1 LPDFALEMANDMKK
15 NVFIVV
21 LGVLLIAAFPGTTA
35 ADEPMPDFHI
45 MTERWIPYQ
54 FVKND
59 TLQGISVDLLVDL
72 LKRVGSNQGRADI
85 EIVPWARGYRFAQKE
100 ENALL
105 FLTSRTPQRETLFK
119 WVGPVIQNRWELIAK
134 KNRHFKFDSQAELLN
149 HTYGTVIDDVGEQ
162 FLLNLGIQK
171 ERLERTSAY
180 ANCIKMLRADRVDMV
195 VMSWETFSLFAGRE
209 DIDTSDFES
218 VTTLAS
224 SDLYYAFH
232 KNAPQ
237 WIVAKF
243 QDALDALKA
252 EGRLEALKEKYA
264 HMKNGY

>member
-1 LPDFALEMANDMKK
+1 MKK
-15 NVFIVV
+15 NVFIVG
-21 LGVLLIAAFPGTTA
+21 LGVLLIAAFAGTTA

-45 MTERWIPYQ
+45 MTEHWIPYQ
-54 FVKND
+54 FVKDD

-72 LKRVGSNQGRADI
+72 LKLVGSNQGRADI

-134 KNRHFKFDSQAELLN
+134 KNRHFNIDSRAELLDY
-149 HTYGTVIDDVGEQ
+149 TYGTVIDDVGEQ

-209 DIDTSDFES
+209 DIDTTDFES

-232 KNAPQ
+232 KKAPQ

-243 QDALDALKA
+243 QEALDALKA
-252 EGRLEALKEKYA
+252 EGRLDALKEKYA
-264 HMKNGY
+264 HLKN

>member
-1 LPDFALEMANDMKK
+1 MKK
-15 NVFIVV
+15 NIYIVG
-21 LGVLLIAAFPGTTA
+21 LGVFFIAAFAGTIA
-35 ADEPMPDFHI
+35 ADEPMPAFHI
-45 MTERWIPYQ
+45 MTEHWIPYQ
-54 FVKND
+54 FLKDD

-72 LKRVGSNQGRADI
+72 LKRVGSIQGRADI

-100 ENALL
+100 ENAIL

-134 KNRHFKFDSQAELLN
+134 KSRHLKFDLQDDLLN

-162 FLLNLGIQK
+162 FLVDLGIQR

-180 ANCIKMLRADRVDMV
+180 TNCIKMLRAGRVDMV
-195 VMSWETFSLFAGRE
+195 AMSWETFSLFAGRE
-209 DIDTSDFES
+209 AIDTSDYES
-218 VTTLAS
+218 VFTLAS

-243 QDALDALKA
+243 QEALDALKA
-252 EGRLEALKEKYA
+252 EGKLDALKEKYA
-264 HMKNGY
+264 YLKN